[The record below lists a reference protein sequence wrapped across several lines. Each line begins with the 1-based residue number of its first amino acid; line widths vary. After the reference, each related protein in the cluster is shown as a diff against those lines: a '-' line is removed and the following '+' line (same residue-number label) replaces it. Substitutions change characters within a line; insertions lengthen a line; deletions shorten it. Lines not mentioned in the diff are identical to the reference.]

1 MTRPAS
7 GLDVLELLSRCHS
20 CKNSKSIDFLRQNRG
35 RLIDELLACDHLIL
49 TLDQPDLLRNARGR
63 RAMVSGDHHHLNPSL
78 LALAD
83 RLAYPR
89 SQGVEHA
96 DESQEFQVRRKLWRI
111 RWCDLRRCDSLCQGQ
126 HSKPSLGHRVGLL
139 LIGFWTLGSI
149 LDCAHTQHSL
159 GTSLHTNQRLIR
171 CAVECG
177 RETMLRLKR
186 DLIDLRI
193 LTA

>member
-1 MTRPAS
+1 MTRPTS
-7 GLDVLELLSRCHS
+7 GLDVLEFLSRRHS
-20 CKNSKSIDFLRQNRG
+20 SKNSKSIDFLRQNQG
-35 RLIDELLACDHLIL
+35 RFIDELLACDHLIL
-49 TLDQPDLLRNARGR
+49 TIDQPDLLRDTRRR
-63 RAMVSGDHHHLNPSL
+63 RAMVSGDHHHLNPRL
-78 LALAD
+78 LALVD

-111 RWCDLRRCDSLCQGQ
+111 RWCDLRRHDSLSQGQ

-139 LIGFWTLGSI
+139 VIAFQTLRSI
-149 LDCAHTQHSL
+149 LGRAHTQHSL
-159 GTSLHTNQRLIR
+159 WTSFHTNQRLIR

-177 RETMLRLKR
+177 RETMLRLER